1 MTEPEPEQ
9 EEHVVD
15 GSHGRIDPALALD
28 LWDRMIP
35 ESVPSPPDGDRAAG
49 PADAEPAPPPPQPAQ
64 EDADEDEDDPSQDY
78 HPFVVE
84 VRKRVDIDRH
94 DINACIVSHD
104 IEACICRATDEEAK
118 SFCRTYGMRP
128 SASFTCKDDSPY
140 TKQIAMTMACEVQYR
155 MQFFFDLACWR
166 RRDPIERPHRFAS
179 HELEWCEPSTAILN
193 IYNQADEDSRLRK
206 RIDKILDLHPVNP

>member
-1 MTEPEPEQ
+1 MLEPVP
-9 EEHVVD
+9 EEHVVNGFHEED
-15 GSHGRIDPALALD
+15 DPALALD

-94 DINACIVSHD
+94 DIDACIVRHD
-104 IEACICRATDEEAK
+104 IEACLCRATDEEAK
-118 SFCRTYGMRP
+118 LFCRTYGMRP
-128 SASFTCKDDSPY
+128 SASFTCRDDFPY
-140 TKQIAMTMACEVQYR
+140 TKMIAMTMACEVQYR
-155 MQFFFDLACWR
+155 MQFFFDMASWR
-166 RRDPIERPHRFAS
+166 SRDPAEPPHRFAS
-179 HELEWCEPSTAILN
+179 HEINWCESSTAILN

-206 RIDKILDLHPVNP
+206 RIDKIMDIRPVNP

>member
-9 EEHVVD
+9 EEHVSEEEQEEQVAGKFVGQPAASAD
-15 GSHGRIDPALALD
+15 PDPA
-28 LWDRMIP
+28 
-35 ESVPSPPDGDRAAG
+35 PPGADNAAG

-64 EDADEDEDDPSQDY
+64 VDASEDEEDPNFLDY

-84 VRKRVDIDRH
+84 VRKVEDNVHYVNRH
-94 DINACIVSHD
+94 DITACIV
-104 IEACICRATDEEAK
+104 RATDECAK
-118 SFCRTYGMRP
+118 SFCRTYSMRP
-128 SASFTCKDDSPY
+128 SASFGCRNNSPY
-140 TKQIAMTMACEVQYR
+140 TTEIAMTMSCEVQYR

-179 HELEWCEPSTAILN
+179 HEFQWCEPSTAILN

-206 RIDKILDLHPVNP
+206 RIDKILDIHPVNP

>member
-1 MTEPEPEQ
+1 MTEPEPEP

-78 HPFVVE
+78 HPFVIE

-94 DINACIVSHD
+94 DINACVVSHD

-128 SASFTCKDDSPY
+128 SASFNCRDDFPY
-140 TKQIAMTMACEVQYR
+140 TKMIAMTMACEVQYR
-155 MQFFFDLACWR
+155 MQFFFDLSCWR
-166 RRDPIERPHRFAS
+166 RRDPTERPYRFAS
-179 HELEWCEPSTAILN
+179 HELNWCEPSTAILN
-193 IYNQADEDSRLRK
+193 IYNQADEDSRIRR
-206 RIDKILDLHPVNP
+206 RIDKILDIHPVNP